1 MGELASHL
9 KASILELKPNGETKM
24 EQKIEDAII
33 VLADKIMFK
42 NGLQSAD
49 ALRWTQSAL
58 NLAHTL
64 ATLDNIKK

>member
-1 MGELASHL
+1 
-9 KASILELKPNGETKM
+9 M
-24 EQKIEDAII
+24 EKQKIEDAII
-33 VLADKIMFK
+33 VLAERSAVKY
-42 NGLQSAD
+42 GLQSAD

>member
-1 MGELASHL
+1 
-9 KASILELKPNGETKM
+9 M
-24 EQKIEDAII
+24 EKQKIEDAII